1 MLYSKYVVGWQ
12 DLVEFVQ
19 VRTVTQWQKRR
30 FGRFWFSKA
39 KAGKV
44 GRPTISKELRG
55 LIRQMSEANPLWGT
69 PRIIGELEKLGIE
82 VSRATVDKYRVR
94 VRRNPSPSW
103 KAFLKNEA
111 KAIAGIDFFTVATLN
126 FRVLYV
132 FVVVM
137 HDRRKVIHFNV
148 TEHPSAEWTAQQ
160 IVEAFPWETAPK
172 YLLRDNDGIYGREF
186 TKRVKG
192 MGVEVVRTAC
202 RSPWQNPYT
211 ERLIGS
217 IRRDCLNHVIVIGE
231 EHLRSLL
238 RSYFDYY
245 HRSRTHL
252 GLSGDCPE
260 SRKVDPPENGRI
272 VEIPKVGGLHHQ
284 YVRKAA

>member
-1 MLYSKYVVGWQ
+1 
-12 DLVEFVQ
+12 
-19 VRTVTQWQKRR
+19 
-30 FGRFWFSKA
+30 
-39 KAGKV
+39 
-44 GRPTISKELRG
+44 
-55 LIRQMSEANPLWGT
+55 MSEANPLLGRL
-69 PRIIGELEKLGIE
+69 RIIMELEELAIE
-82 VSRATVDKYRVR
+82 VSRAIVDKHRVR

-111 KAIAGIDFFTVATLN
+111 KAIAGIDFFTVATVN

-137 HDRRKVIHFNV
+137 QDRRRVTHFNV

-160 IVEAFPWETAPK
+160 IVEAFPWKTAPK
-172 YLLRDNDGIYGREF
+172 FLLRDNDGIDGKEF
-186 TKRVKG
+186 SKRVDWI
-192 MGVEVVRTAC
+192 GVKEVRAAF

-211 ERLIGS
+211 ERLICT
-217 IRRDCLNHVIVIGE
+217 IRRDCLNHVIVLGE
-231 EHLRSLL
+231 EHLWSLL

-252 GLSGDCPE
+252 RLSGDGQE
-260 SRKVDPPENGRI
+260 SRQVDPPENGRI

-284 YVRKAA
+284 YVRKAACSRDMDFQERQLFLTALCRFA

>member
-1 MLYSKYVVGWQ
+1 M
-12 DLVEFVQ
+12 
-19 VRTVTQWQKRR
+19 
-30 FGRFWFSKA
+30 SKA
-39 KAGKV
+39 
-44 GRPTISKELRG
+44 
-55 LIRQMSEANPLWGT
+55 NPRWGT

-94 VRRNPSPSW
+94 ARRNPSITW

-111 KAIAGIDFFTVATLN
+111 KAIAGIDFFTVATVN

-137 HDRRKVIHFNV
+137 HDRRRVIHFNV

-172 YLLRDNDGIYGREF
+172 YLLRDNDGIYGKKF

-192 MGVEVVRTAC
+192 MGVKEVRTAC

-217 IRRDCLNHVIVIGE
+217 IRRDCLNHVIVLGE

-238 RSYFDYY
+238 RPYFEYC

-260 SRKVDPPENGRI
+260 SREVDLPENGRT
-272 VEIPKVGGLHHQ
+272 VEISKVGGLHHQ